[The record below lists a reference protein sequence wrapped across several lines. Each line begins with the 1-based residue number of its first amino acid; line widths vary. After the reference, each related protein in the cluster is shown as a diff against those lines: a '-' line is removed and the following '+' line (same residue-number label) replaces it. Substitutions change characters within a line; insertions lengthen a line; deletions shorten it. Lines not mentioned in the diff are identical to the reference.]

1 MKLNIAERITLM
13 SILPEK
19 SNIVTM
25 RLMQEL
31 RTILG
36 FTDEEIRKYGIKNEG
51 DKISWSSDFEKEI
64 EINQTMT
71 VEIKKRLQEISD
83 KNEVTVQMLPLY
95 EKFGV

>member
-19 SNIVTM
+19 SNIITM

-36 FTDEEIRKYGIKNEG
+36 FTDEEIRKYGIKNDG
-51 DKISWSSDFEKEI
+51 DKIFWSSDFEKEI

-95 EKFGV
+95 EKFGI

>member
-19 SNIVTM
+19 SNIITM

-36 FTDEEIRKYGIKNEG
+36 FTDEEIRKYGIKNDG
-51 DKISWSSDFEKEI
+51 DKIFWSSDFEKEI

>member
-1 MKLNIAERITLM
+1 
-13 SILPEK
+13 
-19 SNIVTM
+19 M

-36 FTDEEIRKYGIKNEG
+36 FTDEEIRKYGIKNDG
-51 DKISWSSDFEKEI
+51 DKIFWSSDFEKEI

>member
-19 SNIVTM
+19 SNIITM

-36 FTDEEIRKYGIKNEG
+36 FTDEEIRKYGIKNDG
-51 DKISWSSDFEKEI
+51 DKIFWSSDFEKEI
-64 EINQTMT
+64 EINQTMM

>member
-19 SNIVTM
+19 SNIITM

-51 DKISWSSDFEKEI
+51 DKIFWSSDFEKEI
-64 EINQTMT
+64 EINQTMM

>member
-1 MKLNIAERITLM
+1 
-13 SILPEK
+13 
-19 SNIVTM
+19 M

-36 FTDEEIRKYGIKNEG
+36 FTDEEIRKYGIKNDG
-51 DKISWSSDFEKEI
+51 DKIFWSSDFEKEI

-83 KNEVTVQMLPLY
+83 KNEVMVQMLPLY

>member
-36 FTDEEIRKYGIKNEG
+36 FTDEEIREYGIKNDG
-51 DKISWSSDFEKEI
+51 DKIFWSSDFEKEI

-95 EKFGV
+95 EKFEV